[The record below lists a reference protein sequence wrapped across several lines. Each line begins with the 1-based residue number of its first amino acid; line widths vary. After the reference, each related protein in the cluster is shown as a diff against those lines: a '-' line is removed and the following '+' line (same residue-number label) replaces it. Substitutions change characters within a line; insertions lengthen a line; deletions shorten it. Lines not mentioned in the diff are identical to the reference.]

1 MITSF
6 CIEWHNWGE
15 ITPVY
20 HVATET
26 TKVFRR
32 KKLLT
37 TGQHNGIGNAFI
49 TASISLSQEKCD
61 YLFSL
66 IDTIVSEASGKD
78 YMQKICDGY
87 YWRLLTR
94 HSDKHVQI
102 IEGTTIAPN
111 TAYELELAIR
121 DILHSE
127 AYMGRPHL
135 FGIC

>member
-20 HVATET
+20 DVATET

-49 TASISLSQEKCD
+49 TTSISLSQEKCPD
-61 YLFSL
+61 
-66 IDTIVSEASGKD
+66 
-78 YMQKICDGY
+78 
-87 YWRLLTR
+87 
-94 HSDKHVQI
+94 
-102 IEGTTIAPN
+102 
-111 TAYELELAIR
+111 LAR
-121 DILHSE
+121 Q
-127 AYMGRPHL
+127 A
-135 FGIC
+135 C

>member
-32 KKLLT
+32 KRLLT
-37 TGQHNGIGNAFI
+37 TGQYNDIGNAFI

-66 IDTIVSEASGKD
+66 IDTIV
-78 YMQKICDGY
+78 
-87 YWRLLTR
+87 
-94 HSDKHVQI
+94 
-102 IEGTTIAPN
+102 
-111 TAYELELAIR
+111 
-121 DILHSE
+121 
-127 AYMGRPHL
+127 
-135 FGIC
+135 